1 MSRPVLPPSFPA
13 TRRVDDA
20 PVPEVGARRRRFD
33 ETLGGS
39 RRRAAALRAW
49 LSPVGRTRWAS
60 GLFAGVQG
68 AVLSLLV
75 VVVPAVAAY
84 VATSADPANDAIGWP
99 RAVAVGAAL
108 WLLGQGGALVAGDA
122 TVALV
127 PLGITAL
134 VIFGCYASARRSA
147 HPTVGAWL
155 AAVGG
160 HLAVVAVVLLGAG
173 PTGPLGAGSGAVTR
187 TLLGSLAVA
196 ALGLGLG
203 AARPG
208 MLATWAAPRL
218 AVVPAWVRTSV
229 RVGLAVPAALV
240 AVAAAVTATW
250 AVAGRAATGDVL
262 AALGPDAFGGA
273 TLAVAQLALVPN
285 LVLWALSWLTG
296 TGFAVGAGTRFAP
309 DEILGGPMPALP
321 MLGALP
327 TDAGGVL
334 AWAPAVVVLAGL
346 LAAWWLHRRLAEQ
359 TAWQP
364 LAAVGVTAAVAATVT
379 GLLALVSGGPVGP
392 GRMTVVGP
400 SAVLVALDTAALL
413 VPALVLVLPG
423 SALVRQAVRRALRR
437 GSAEDP
443 AGQGDGVGV
452 STSPGN

>member
-1 MSRPVLPPSFPA
+1 M
-13 TRRVDDA
+13 
-20 PVPEVGARRRRFD
+20 PEVGARRRSLDAVLVGARD
-33 ETLGGS
+33 RL
-39 RRRAAALRAW
+39 AAARTRV
-49 LSPVGRTRWAS
+49 SPVGETRWAS

-68 AVLSLLV
+68 ALLSLLV
-75 VVVPAVAAY
+75 VVVPAMAAY
-84 VATSADPANDAIGWP
+84 VATSADPANDAIGWS
-99 RAVAVGAAL
+99 RAVAVGGAL

-134 VIFGCYASARRSA
+134 VVFAGHASARRSA

-160 HLAVVAVVLLGAG
+160 HLAVVVVVLLGVGSTGPVGAG
-173 PTGPLGAGSGAVTR
+173 PGAVARTVLGA
-187 TLLGSLAVA
+187 LGVA

-208 MLATWAAPRL
+208 MVSSWAGPRL
-218 AVVPAWVRTSV
+218 TAVPAWLRTSV

-240 AVAAAVTATW
+240 ALAAAVTATW

-262 AALGPDAFGGA
+262 EALGPDAFGGV
-273 TLAVAQLALVPN
+273 TLAIAQLALVPN
-285 LVLWALSWLTG
+285 LVLWAMSWLTG

-327 TDAGGVL
+327 THAGGLL
-334 AWAPAVVVLAGL
+334 AWAPAAVVLVGL
-346 LAAWWLHRRLAEQ
+346 AAAWWLHRRLAEQ
-359 TAWQP
+359 AAWQP
-364 LAAVGVTAAVAATVT
+364 LAAVAVTTAVAAGVT
-379 GLLALVSGGPVGP
+379 GLLALASGGPVGP

-400 SAVLVALDTAALL
+400 PAALVALDVAALL
-413 VPALVLVLPG
+413 VPALALVLPG

-437 GSAEDP
+437 GASG
-443 AGQGDGVGV
+443 AGADQGDGVGV

>member
-1 MSRPVLPPSFPA
+1 M
-13 TRRVDDA
+13 
-20 PVPEVGARRRRFD
+20 
-33 ETLGGS
+33 
-39 RRRAAALRAW
+39 
-49 LSPVGRTRWAS
+49 
-60 GLFAGVQG
+60 
-68 AVLSLLV
+68 
-75 VVVPAVAAY
+75 
-84 VATSADPANDAIGWP
+84 
-99 RAVAVGAAL
+99 
-108 WLLGQGGALVAGDA
+108 
-122 TVALV
+122 
-127 PLGITAL
+127 
-134 VIFGCYASARRSA
+134 
-147 HPTVGAWL
+147 L
-155 AAVGG
+155 AA
-160 HLAVVAVVLLGAG
+160 
-173 PTGPLGAGSGAVTR
+173 
-187 TLLGSLAVA
+187 
-196 ALGLGLG
+196 
-203 AARPG
+203 
-208 MLATWAAPRL
+208 WAAPRL
-218 AVVPAWVRTSV
+218 TVVPAWVRTSV

-327 TDAGGVL
+327 TDAGGLL

-346 LAAWWLHRRLAEQ
+346 FAAWWLHRRLAEQ
-359 TAWQP
+359 AAWQP

-413 VPALVLVLPG
+413 LPALVLVLPG